1 MRIILRSSS
10 NQNGTCIL
18 FQLHIFYK
26 IYLVIDPAYTYT
38 LTLTQTLMKGSLCI
52 FQCILTPLMAK
63 MHYCNFAIKGVKK
76 NQCRNFDLNLEK
88 VSLNNNVNAVVLGQM
103 YRSMLSSF
111 LRIGEQYLPP
121 CFARQKVLSL
131 NSSE

>member
-63 MHYCNFAIKGVKK
+63 MHYCSASFTLKTISASAQEDNFTSEDNFHISPFEVK
-76 NQCRNFDLNLEK
+76 Q
-88 VSLNNNVNAVVLGQM
+88 
-103 YRSMLSSF
+103 
-111 LRIGEQYLPP
+111 
-121 CFARQKVLSL
+121 
-131 NSSE
+131 